1 MITFRPMPSLVSSIT
16 AVAAISRVVSFAGLL
31 VALLAAPVVAQSPL
45 SHLDDAAP
53 VPAGMLRFRLANV
66 WTRFDQRF
74 GETGG
79 LVPLGAALSADSLGS
94 AKLPRLIPIEVGLR
108 TLVQDPLLRLSLG
121 RLQVTSNART
131 VTTPIS
137 LEYGVTRRLSV
148 GVIVPIVQTRRVA
161 QAIVSGDSTRA
172 NVGYVAAAS
181 RPGAAASNQLVAVAF
196 QRSADSLGVLL
207 ARCPANPSAA
217 GCAAVNANT
226 ADATSARDRARSFA
240 AAVRALGVDAENTIV
255 APRASSELADALD
268 ARRIQLNQRLQQ
280 YLGANAGAATGI
292 FTAPTDFSYFDLQ
305 GNRALASPGLL
316 KGPIGGGLD
325 SIRTTERFGLGDVAI
340 GAQYLVFDG
349 FQRDSARPPRVQTRM
364 AVAAAVRLPTSRPD
378 SAQSLLDIATGDGA
392 GVTVRTAWDVI
403 VGRLGGT
410 VAARYAKSFGRTVQA
425 SLYGDPEAA
434 FPYPLF
440 VERTRTAGDVLGI
453 DVTPRFLVSESL
465 ALNAHYGL
473 ERTGATT
480 YGGEASGLAEPCIN
494 CGAGPIQTTRGSAR
508 TAQRV
513 GLGIR
518 YSTVDGYQRGRAR
531 YPIEVSFAHLETVTG
546 DAGLAKQ
553 SREQIEIRLFYQLF
567 RR

>member
-1 MITFRPMPSLVSSIT
+1 MITFRPMPSLVT
-16 AVAAISRVVSFAGLL
+16 TVARVVSL
-31 VALLAAPVVAQSPL
+31 VALLATPAVAQSPL

-53 VPAGMLRFRLANV
+53 VPAGMLRFRLSNV
-66 WTRFDQRF
+66 WTRFDERF
-74 GETGG
+74 GESGG
-79 LVPLGAALSADSLGS
+79 LAPLGAALSADSLGS
-94 AKLPRLIPIEVGLR
+94 AQLPRLLPIEAGLR
-108 TLVQDPLLRLSLG
+108 TLAQDPLLRLSLG

-172 NVGYVAAAS
+172 NVGYLAAGSRNAAAA
-181 RPGAAASNQLVAVAF
+181 RNLAVANAF
-196 QRSADSLGVLL
+196 QRSADSLGTLL
-207 ARCPANPSAA
+207 SRCPTNPSAP
-217 GCAAVNANT
+217 GCAAVNANA
-226 ADATSARDRARSFA
+226 ADAASARDRAQSFA
-240 AAVRALGVDAENTIV
+240 AAVRVLGVSAANTIV
-255 APRASSELADALD
+255 APRASSDLADALD
-268 ARRIQLNQRLQQ
+268 ARRIELNRRLQQ
-280 YLGANAGAATGI
+280 YLGSSAGASTGI

-305 GNRALASPGLL
+305 GNRAAATPGLL
-316 KGPIGGGLD
+316 QGPIGGGLD
-325 SIRTTERFGLGDVAI
+325 SIRTTERFGLGDMAL
-340 GAQYLVFDG
+340 GAQFLVFDR
-349 FQRDSARPPRVQTRM
+349 FHRDSTRPPRLQSRL
-364 AVAAAVRLPTSRPD
+364 AVAGTVRLPTSRPD

-392 GVTVRTAWDVI
+392 GVTLRTAWDVI

-410 VAARYAKSFGRTVQA
+410 VAARYAKSFSRTVQA
-425 SLYGDPEAA
+425 PLYGDPEAA

-453 DVTPRFLVSESL
+453 DLTPRFLVSESL
-465 ALNAHYGL
+465 ALNGHYGL
-473 ERTGATT
+473 ERIGAAT
-480 YGGEASGLAEPCIN
+480 YGGVASDVVDPCVN
-494 CGAGPIQTTRGSAR
+494 CGAGPILVRSGSAR

-518 YSTVDGYQRGRAR
+518 YSTVDTYQRGRAR

>member
-1 MITFRPMPSLVSSIT
+1 MITFRPMPSLVTTIT
-16 AVAAISRVVSFAGLL
+16 TVTRAVSL
-31 VALLAAPVVAQSPL
+31 VALLATPLVAQSPL

-53 VPAGMLRFRLANV
+53 LPAGMLRFRLANV

-74 GETGG
+74 GESGG
-79 LVPLGAALSADSLGS
+79 LTPLGAPLSADSLGS
-94 AKLPRLIPIEVGLR
+94 AQLPRLIPIEAGLR
-108 TLVQDPLLRLSLG
+108 TLAQDPLLRLSLG
-121 RLQVTSNART
+121 RLQVSSNART

-137 LEYGVTRRLSV
+137 LEYGLTRRFSV
-148 GVIVPIVQTRRVA
+148 GLIVPIVQTRRVA

-172 NVGYVAAAS
+172 NVGYVAAKS
-181 RPGAAASNQLVAVAF
+181 REVAAASNLAVATAF

-207 ARCPANPSAA
+207 SRCPTNPSAA

-226 ADATSARDRARSFA
+226 ADATSARDRAQSFA
-240 AAVRALGVDAENTIV
+240 AAVRVLGVSASSTIV
-255 APRASSELADALD
+255 APRASSDLADALD
-268 ARRIQLNQRLQQ
+268 AKRTQLNLRLQQ
-280 YLGANAGAATGI
+280 YLGAGAGATTGI

-305 GNRALASPGLL
+305 GNRAAASPGLL
-316 KGPIGGGLD
+316 QGSIGGGLD
-325 SIRTTERFGLGDVAI
+325 SIRTTERFGLGDIAI
-340 GAQYLVFDG
+340 GAQYLVFDR
-349 FQRDSARPPRVQTRM
+349 FQRDSARPPRVQSRL
-364 AVAAAVRLPTSRPD
+364 AIAGSVRFPTSRPD
-378 SAQSLLDIATGDGA
+378 SAQSLLDIATGEGA
-392 GVTVRTAWDVI
+392 GIGVRTAWDVI

-410 VAARYAKSFGRTVQA
+410 VAARYTKSFGRTVQA
-425 SLYGDPEAA
+425 PLYGDPEAA

-453 DVTPRFLVSESL
+453 DLTPRFLVSESL
-465 ALNAHYGL
+465 ALNGHYGL
-473 ERTGATT
+473 ERIGATT
-480 YGGEASGLAEPCIN
+480 YGGEASGLVDPCIG
-494 CGAGPIQTTRGSAR
+494 CGAGPIQSTSGSAR

>member
-1 MITFRPMPSLVSSIT
+1 MITFRPMPSLVTFVSDF
-16 AVAAISRVVSFAGLL
+16 AVISRVVSSIGLL

-79 LVPLGAALSADSLGS
+79 LVPLGAALSTDSLGS
-94 AKLPRLIPIEVGLR
+94 AQLPRLIPIEAGLR
-108 TLVQDPLLRLSLG
+108 TLAQDPLLRLSLG

-148 GVIVPIVQTRRVA
+148 GLIVPIVQTRRVA

-172 NVGYVAAAS
+172 NVGYVASAA
-181 RPGAAASNQLVAVAF
+181 RPAAAASNQLVALAF

-217 GCAAVNANT
+217 GCAAVNANM
-226 ADATSARDRARSFA
+226 ADATAARDRAQNFA
-240 AAVRALGVDAENTIV
+240 AAVRVLGVNAENTIV
-255 APRASSELADALD
+255 APRASSDLADALD

-316 KGPIGGGLD
+316 KGSIGGGLD
-325 SIRTTERFGLGDVAI
+325 SIRTTERFGLGDIAI
-340 GAQYLVFDG
+340 GAQYLVFDR
-349 FQRDSARPPRVQTRM
+349 FQHDSARPPRVQSRL
-364 AVAAAVRLPTSRPD
+364 AVAASVRLPTSRPD

-410 VAARYAKSFGRTVQA
+410 VAARYAKSFARTVQA

-440 VERTRTAGDVLGI
+440 VERTRRAGDVLGI
-453 DVTPRFLVSESL
+453 DVTPRYLVSESL
-465 ALNAHYGL
+465 ALDVHYGL
-473 ERTGATT
+473 ERVGATT
-480 YGGEASGLAEPCIN
+480 YGGVASGLVDPCIA
-494 CGAGPIQTTRGSAR
+494 CAAQPIQTTSGSAR

>member
-1 MITFRPMPSLVSSIT
+1 MPSLVSSIT
-16 AVAAISRVVSFAGLL
+16 AVATISRVGSFAGLL
-31 VALLAAPVVAQSPL
+31 VALVAAPVVAQSPL

-53 VPAGMLRFRLANV
+53 VPAGILRFRLANV

-79 LVPLGAALSADSLGS
+79 LVPLGAALSTDSLGS
-94 AKLPRLIPIEVGLR
+94 AQLPRLIPIEAGLR

-172 NVGYVAAAS
+172 NVGYVAASS
-181 RPGAAASNQLVAVAF
+181 RPGAAASNRLVAVAF

-325 SIRTTERFGLGDVAI
+325 SIRTTERFGLGDIAI
-340 GAQYLVFDG
+340 GAQYLVFDR
-349 FQRDSARPPRVQTRM
+349 FQRDSARPPRVQSRL
-364 AVAAAVRLPTSRPD
+364 AVAASVRLPTSRPD

-440 VERTRTAGDVLGI
+440 VERKRTAGDVLGI

-465 ALNAHYGL
+465 ALDAHYGL
-473 ERTGATT
+473 ERIGATT
-480 YGGEASGLAEPCIN
+480 YGGDASGLVDPCIN

-531 YPIEVSFAHLETVTG
+531 YPIEVSYAHLETVTG

>member
-1 MITFRPMPSLVSSIT
+1 MPSLVSSIT
-16 AVAAISRVVSFAGLL
+16 AVATILRVASYVGLL

-74 GETGG
+74 GESGG
-79 LVPLGAALSADSLGS
+79 LVPLGAALSTDSLGS
-94 AKLPRLIPIEVGLR
+94 AQLPRLIPIELGLR

-137 LEYGVTRRLSV
+137 LEYGLTRRLSV

-172 NVGYVAAAS
+172 NVGYVAAAA
-181 RPGAAASNQLVAVAF
+181 RAGAAASNLLVAVAF

-217 GCAAVNANT
+217 GCAAVNANM

-240 AAVRALGVDAENTIV
+240 AAVRVLGVNAENTIV
-255 APRASSELADALD
+255 APRASSDLADALD

-305 GNRALASPGLL
+305 GNRARATPGLL
-316 KGPIGGGLD
+316 QGPIGGGLD
-325 SIRTTERFGLGDVAI
+325 SIRTTERFGLGDIAI
-340 GAQYLVFDG
+340 GAQYLVFDK
-349 FQRDSARPPRVQTRM
+349 FQRDSARPPRMQSRL
-364 AVAAAVRLPTSRPD
+364 AVAASVRLPTSRPD

-425 SLYGDPEAA
+425 ALYGDPEAA

-440 VERTRTAGDVLGI
+440 VERRRTAGDVLGI

-473 ERTGATT
+473 ERIGATT
-480 YGGEASGLAEPCIN
+480 YSGEASGVVDPCIG
-494 CGAGPIQTTRGSAR
+494 CGAEPIQTTSGSAR

-531 YPIEVSFAHLETVTG
+531 YPVEVSFAHLETVTG

-567 RR
+567 RRYSAP

>member
-1 MITFRPMPSLVSSIT
+1 MITFRPMPSLVATIT
-16 AVAAISRVVSFAGLL
+16 AVVTIARVVSLAGLL
-31 VALLAAPVVAQSPL
+31 AALFAAPVSAQSPL

-53 VPAGMLRFRLANV
+53 IPAGMLRFRVANV

-74 GETGG
+74 GGSGG
-79 LVPLGAALSADSLGS
+79 LVPLGAPLSSDSLGT
-94 AKLPRLIPIEVGLR
+94 AQLPRLSPIEAGLR
-108 TLVQDPLLRLSLG
+108 TLVQDPLLRVSLG

-172 NVGYVAAAS
+172 NLGFVAAGS
-181 RPGAAASNQLVAVAF
+181 RVEAADRNRVVAVAF

-207 ARCPANPSAA
+207 ARCPTNPSAA

-226 ADATSARDRARSFA
+226 VDATSARDRAQSFA
-240 AAVRALGVDAENTIV
+240 AAVRVLGVTPGSSIV
-255 APRASSELADALD
+255 APRASSNLADALD
-268 ARRIQLNQRLQQ
+268 ARRILLNQRLQQ
-280 YLGANAGAATGI
+280 YLGAGAGAATGI

-316 KGPIGGGLD
+316 QGPIGGGLD
-325 SIRTTERFGLGDVAI
+325 SIRTTERFSLGDIAV
-340 GAQYLVFDG
+340 GAQFLVFDR
-349 FQRDSARPPRVQTRM
+349 FQRDSARPPRVQSRL
-364 AVAAAVRLPTSRPD
+364 AVAASVRLPTSRPD

-392 GVTVRTAWDVI
+392 GVNVRTAFDVI
-403 VGRLGGT
+403 IGRLGGT
-410 VAARYAKSFGRTVQA
+410 VAARYARSFGRTVQA
-425 SLYGDPEAA
+425 PLFGDPEAA
-434 FPYPLF
+434 FPYPFF
-440 VERTRTAGDVLGI
+440 VERTRTVGDVLGI
-453 DVTPRFLVSESL
+453 DVTPRFLVSQSL
-465 ALNAHYGL
+465 ALNGHYGL
-473 ERTGATT
+473 ERVGATT
-480 YGGEASGLAEPCIN
+480 YTGSGPGLVDPCID
-494 CGAGPIQTTRGSAR
+494 CGTEPILMTSGFAR

-513 GLGIR
+513 GAGVR

-531 YPIEVSFAHLETVTG
+531 YPVEVTFVHLETVTG

-553 SREQIEIRLFYQLF
+553 SRDQIEVRLFYQLF